1 MVFSMPTVSSGG
13 CGKAVVDARAWCAAS
28 LAHGYCPR
36 MPGPMASLS
45 SSGLLKVL
53 FTCPEMIDGVAMR
66 CYGCL
71 VWSRCA
77 RGRQ

>member
-1 MVFSMPTVSSGG
+1 MVSSMRKVSGGG
-13 CGKAVVDARAWCAAS
+13 CGKAVADARAWCAAS

-53 FTCPEMIDGVAMR
+53 FAYPEMVAIVSVR
-66 CYGCL
+66 
-71 VWSRCA
+71 
-77 RGRQ
+77 